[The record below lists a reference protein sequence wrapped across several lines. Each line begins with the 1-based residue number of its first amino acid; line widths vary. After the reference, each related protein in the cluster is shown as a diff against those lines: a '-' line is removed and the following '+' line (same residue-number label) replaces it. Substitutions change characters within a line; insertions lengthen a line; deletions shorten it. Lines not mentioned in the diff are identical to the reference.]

1 MLFRRRSESRTLVYA
16 IMAVFVLLSIK
27 IVQVS
32 RSYSAVYSKSDTSII
47 LGSNTTSESIKSLSD
62 SLETADF
69 SHDHGNHHTIF
80 DFTPKLYD
88 NSVAVPWSVS
98 YSPLQSSGSCKPLE
112 AIKADFDEMVEIGF
126 SRVRLPSSD
135 CAVLDALKATPQLKA
150 ILGIYIDGDSHM
162 AHSAEVAY
170 ENDHKYKDS
179 KVVGFLKAIYVQLKE
194 LIDSGLDIDS
204 QIDMLVVGCEAGL
217 YNQVYS
223 RFELVKMLKFVRLSL
238 PNYRGFISTAEP
250 VESYI
255 SATRFNAASAQDYY
269 DYEDNEDLCT
279 AVDSIGLISQPYFNS
294 AMEAANSAA
303 LVQRDVRFAKYICSE
318 KFIGSAH
325 RDQGDDDIVAEMHS
339 SQERR
344 KSSSA
349 AIPITVLEA
358 GWPSSGVANG
368 NAVAS
373 QEEQLAAVEELIMA
387 RDLETNKFITVNIHS
402 YHNEYWRDSGSL
414 DVESSFGISHLY
426 QH

>member
-1 MLFRRRSESRTLVYA
+1 MYA

-32 RSYSAVYSKSDTSII
+32 RSYSAAYSKPDASIL
-47 LGSNTTSESIKSLSD
+47 LGSNTTSQSLESLSE
-62 SLETADF
+62 SLESANLL
-69 SHDHGNHHTIF
+69 HDHGNRFTIF

-98 YSPLQSSGSCKPLE
+98 YSPLQETGSCKSME
-112 AIKADFDEMVEIGF
+112 TIKADFEEMIQIGF
-126 SRVRLPSSD
+126 ARVKLPSSD
-135 CAVLDALKATPQLKA
+135 CGVLEALKANPQLKA
-150 ILGIYIDGDSHM
+150 ILGIYVDGDSHL
-162 AHSAEVAY
+162 AHSSEVKY

-179 KVVGFLKAIYVQLKE
+179 KVVGYLKAIYVQLRE
-194 LIDSGLDIDS
+194 LIDAGIDIDN

-217 YNQVYS
+217 YNQVYT

-238 PNYRGFISTAEP
+238 PNYQGFITTAEP

-303 LVQRDVRFAKYICSE
+303 LVQRDVRFAKYICSDG
-318 KFIGSAH
+318 FIGSAH
-325 RDQGDDDIVAEMHS
+325 RDQEDGEEIHS

-344 KSSSA
+344 KFSA
-349 AIPITVLEA
+349 PELPITVLEA
-358 GWPSSGVANG
+358 GWPSSGLANG

-387 RDLETNKFITVNIHS
+387 RDLETNAFISVNIHS
-402 YHNEYWRDSGSL
+402 YHNEYWRDAGSL
-414 DVESSFGISHLY
+414 NVESSFGISHLY
-426 QH
+426 QR